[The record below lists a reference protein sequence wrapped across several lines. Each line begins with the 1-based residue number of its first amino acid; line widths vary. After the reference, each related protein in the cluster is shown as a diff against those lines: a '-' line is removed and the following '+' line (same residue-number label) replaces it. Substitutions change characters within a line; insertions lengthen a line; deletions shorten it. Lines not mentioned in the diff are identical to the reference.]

1 MSFSNGWDE
10 YGGLY
15 LYHYTS
21 HEGLAGI
28 LRDGVIHP
36 SSRHG
41 HPTGWVG
48 GVNVTGGAVFLTRKG
63 PQAFSREAVAFSNY
77 G

>member
-1 MSFSNGWDE
+1 MMSF
-10 YGGLY
+10 GGLY

-41 HPTGWVG
+41 HPTGRVG
-48 GVNVTGGAVFLTRKG
+48 GIDVTGGAVFLTRRD
-63 PQAFSREAVAFSNY
+63 PQAFSRERIAFNNY